1 MRRRARRSK
10 ILQSTQTEGGRG
22 AAIVTIGRAQFEEM
36 LAHARAA
43 RPSECC
49 GLVGERDGTGA
60 SVYRLR
66 NIAPDPLVTYDGD
79 PQDLCEAQRTMRAR
93 GEQLLGVYH
102 SHPRESA
109 PVPSESDV
117 RLAYHPSAVY
127 FIIGLGEAVAA
138 GGEEN
143 ASLHAFRIFRSE
155 KRWER
160 VEYAVVE
167 S

>member
-1 MRRRARRSK
+1 
-10 ILQSTQTEGGRG
+10 
-22 AAIVTIGRAQFEEM
+22 M
-36 LAHARAA
+36 LAHALAA
-43 RPSECC
+43 RPAECC
-49 GLVGERDGTGA
+49 GLVGGDREGVGA

-66 NIAPDPLVTYDGD
+66 NIAPDPSVAYDGD

-102 SHPRESA
+102 SHPREAA

-127 FIIGLGEAVAA
+127 FIIGIEEGGPDAA
-138 GGEEN
+138 DPA

-155 KRWER
+155 KLWER
-160 VEYAVVE
+160 VEYAIVE

>member
-1 MRRRARRSK
+1 MR
-10 ILQSTQTEGGRG
+10 STVKAEEGGRL
-22 AAIVTIGRAQFEEM
+22 IVTIRRAQVEEM
-36 LAHARAA
+36 LAHARAV
-43 RPSECC
+43 RPEECC
-49 GLVGERDGTGA
+49 GLVGGDREGVGA

-66 NIAPDPLVTYDGD
+66 NIAPDPRVAYDGD

-93 GEQLLGVYH
+93 GEQLLAVYH
-102 SHPRESA
+102 SHPREAA

-127 FIIGLGEAVAA
+127 FIIGIEDGGAGAGDAA
-138 GGEEN
+138 A

-155 KRWER
+155 KLWEG
-160 VEYAVVE
+160 VEYVIVE

>member
-1 MRRRARRSK
+1 MRSRPRA
-10 ILQSTQTEGGRG
+10 EGERL
-22 AAIVTIGRAQFEEM
+22 IVTIRRAQLEEM

-43 RPSECC
+43 RPEECC
-49 GLVGERDGTGA
+49 GLVGGDREGVGA

-66 NIAPDPLVTYDGD
+66 NIAPDPRVAYDGD
-79 PQDLCEAQRTMRAR
+79 PQGLCEAQRTMRAR

-102 SHPRESA
+102 SHPREAA

-127 FIIGLGEAVAA
+127 FIIGIEESNADAGEDSAVAT
-138 GGEEN
+138 

-155 KRWER
+155 KLWER
-160 VEYAVVE
+160 VEYTVIE

>member
-1 MRRRARRSK
+1 VLHGAEQPEGKWLIITIRRA
-10 ILQSTQTEGGRG
+10 Q
-22 AAIVTIGRAQFEEM
+22 VEEM

-43 RPSECC
+43 RPAECC
-49 GLVGERDGTGA
+49 GLVGGDAEGVGA

-66 NIAPDPLVTYDGD
+66 NIAPDPRLAYDGD

-93 GEQLLGVYH
+93 GEALLGIYH
-102 SHPRESA
+102 SHPREAA

-117 RLAYHPSAVY
+117 RLAYHPSAIY
-127 FIIGLGEAVAA
+127 FIIGIEGGDDEAAA
-138 GGEEN
+138 EDAP

-155 KRWER
+155 KLWER
-160 VEYAVVE
+160 VEYEIVE